1 MSSNPDEFEVEPAP
15 APEMP
20 EATYVVETTEEL
32 IAVLK
37 QLVQSHVSDIFITA
51 NKNISIRKVGEVKHT
66 SSKAPGEEVL
76 IEFLNRCGDVQIE
89 GLLTDQKQ
97 NPEGQIDGAIT
108 SDGQRFRYNF
118 FRALDHATMRQT
130 VKISLRPL
138 NDNIPNPADLMIP
151 NRLIDE
157 LDRLQQGL
165 VLICGKTGQ
174 GKSTSLA
181 SILKH
186 RADKFYEHIITLEQP
201 IEYLV
206 RSDRSVVSQREVG
219 VSTVSFASGLR
230 AALRQNPDTILVGE
244 IRDRETAE
252 IALSAAE
259 SGHIVFGT
267 LHTSNAVQSVER
279 FINIFPTDQQNQ
291 VWNVLSTALKAIVCQ
306 ILVKNMH
313 GARVAVRE
321 ILIVNNNV
329 AAYVKNHDLNGVRR
343 AMESGFQ
350 DYGMVN
356 WIKAAEQLYRTGEIS
371 EDMRKSIEAMGT

>member
-1 MSSNPDEFEVEPAP
+1 MPSTPDEFEEPAP

-32 IAVLK
+32 TAVLK
-37 QLVQSHVSDIFITA
+37 QLVQSHVSDVFITA
-51 NKNISIRKVGEVKHT
+51 HKNISIRKVGEVKHT
-66 SSKAPGEEVL
+66 SSQAPSEEVL
-76 IEFLNRCGDVQIE
+76 IDFLNKCGDVQIE
-89 GLLTDQKQ
+89 GLLTDQKI
-97 NPEGQIDGAIT
+97 NPSGQIDGAIT

-138 NDNIPNPADLMIP
+138 NDNIPSPSDLMLP
-151 NRLIDE
+151 NRLIEE
-157 LDRLQQGL
+157 LDKLQQGL

-219 VSTVSFASGLR
+219 VSTDSFASGLR

-267 LHTSNAVQSVER
+267 LHTSNAVQSIER

-306 ILVKNMH
+306 ILVKNLH

-321 ILIVNNNV
+321 ILFVNNNV
-329 AAYVKNHDLNGVRR
+329 AAYVKNKDLNGVRR

-356 WIKAAEQLYRTGEIS
+356 WVKAAEQLYRSGEIS
-371 EDMRKSIEAMGT
+371 DDMRKSIEALGT